1 MKNRVNVKEVKSGL
15 QDRRSFL
22 KISGLA
28 LAGTGLLLAGC
39 SDDDDAGGMAADNQ
53 LPGVRNGVF
62 DLGGGDLGIL
72 TYAYALEQL
81 EADFYTRVVNNNNFT
96 SVFSAEE
103 QEILVDLYNHEV
115 VHREFFR
122 AAISGALNGDTARLL
137 PNLEFDYGSLNFG
150 NRLTVL
156 QTAKTL
162 EDTGVAAYNGA
173 GRYISDVNY
182 LLIAGK
188 IVSVEARHASAI
200 RDLLNPGSA
209 DFAGNDVV
217 TTDTGLDVARRP
229 SQIISEVAA
238 LDVVQTQFTAQFL
251 P

>member
-1 MKNRVNVKEVKSGL
+1 MKKTVKVEEVKPSFTN
-15 QDRRSFL
+15 RRSFL

-28 LAGTGLLLAGC
+28 IAGTGLLIAGC
-39 SDDDDAGGMAADNQ
+39 NNDDDGLSMDEQ

-81 EADFYTRVVNNNNFT
+81 EADFYTRVVNGNTFG
-96 SVFSAEE
+96 SVFSTEE
-103 QEILVDLYNHEV
+103 QAVLTDLYRHEV
-115 VHREFFR
+115 IHREFFR
-122 AAISGALNGDTARLL
+122 TALTGALNNPDRLL
-137 PNLEFDYGSLNFG
+137 PDLNFDYGALNFG
-150 NRLTVL
+150 NRTQVL

-173 GRYISDVNY
+173 GRYITTPDY
-182 LLIAGK
+182 LVIAGK

-200 RDLLNPGSA
+200 RSLLNPGSA
-209 DFAGNDVV
+209 DFAGNDIV
-217 TTDTGLDVARRP
+217 DSNGLDPAQMP
-229 SQIISEVAA
+229 SQILAA
-238 LDVVQTQFTAQFL
+238 VTSLDIIQTEFTAQFL